1 MFLCR
6 SKCLSRIRGYSFLCR
21 SKCLSGIRHW
31 DSLQIERRWEEE
43 GPHEIHIEEGMYEK
57 LGLKENDKKKI
68 EKQERKV
75 VEEET
80 QVQCLMN
87 VLMSLEVGIK
97 FLMRWLHYPTG

>member
-1 MFLCR
+1 
-6 SKCLSRIRGYSFLCR
+6 
-21 SKCLSGIRHW
+21 
-31 DSLQIERRWEEE
+31 
-43 GPHEIHIEEGMYEK
+43 MYEK